1 MTFLFVYTP
10 TSDSA
15 LLGPID
21 WVANLLLGSAAI
33 GLCVI
38 AVAVVGLMLLSGRL
52 PIRHGLRTLLGCFIL
67 LGAPVIAVGLVGSW
81 QGISERPT
89 TPVSTVD
96 YAQPR
101 EEPPSAEGYDPY
113 AGASL
118 RRD

>member
-1 MTFLFVYTP
+1 MTFLFAYSP
-10 TSDSA
+10 TSDNA

-21 WVANLLLGSAAI
+21 WVADLLLGSAAI

-38 AVAVVGLMLLSGRL
+38 AVAFVGLMLLSGRL
-52 PIRHGLRTLLGCFIL
+52 PVKHGLRTLLGCFIL
-67 LGAPVIAVGLVGSW
+67 LGAPIIASGLIGSW
-81 QGISERPT
+81 QRVTEQP
-89 TPVSTVD
+89 PMLVSTVN
-96 YAQPR
+96 YAEPR